1 MAAKYPDDGLSQED
15 PESGGVETHPE
26 GSSANYDSL
35 VRVTGF
41 VPQSGNINNSTT
53 HR

>member
-1 MAAKYPDDGLSQED
+1 MAEKYPDDGLSQED
-15 PESGGVETHPE
+15 PETGGVETHPE
-26 GSSANYDSL
+26 GSSANSDSL

-41 VPQSGNINNSTT
+41 VPQSGNNNSTR